1 LTSTHYSAIKA
12 KRAERARVA
21 LSVPQ
26 DFGGYMEILD
36 NGAEGDVADCPH
48 RVWFGDYA
56 LHYCDKDRELCK
68 DVTQCN
74 KKENKDNELS

>member
-1 LTSTHYSAIKA
+1 
-12 KRAERARVA
+12 
-21 LSVPQ
+21 
-26 DFGGYMEILD
+26 MEILD
-36 NGAEGDVADCPH
+36 NGDEGDVTDCPH

-74 KKENKDNELS
+74 KKENKNNELS